1 MFKLSYFIKAFFKCY
16 FKPVKPVMEAKSF
29 EIERQVLFAKL

>member
-1 MFKLSYFIKAFFKCY
+1 MFKPSYFIKVSFNCY